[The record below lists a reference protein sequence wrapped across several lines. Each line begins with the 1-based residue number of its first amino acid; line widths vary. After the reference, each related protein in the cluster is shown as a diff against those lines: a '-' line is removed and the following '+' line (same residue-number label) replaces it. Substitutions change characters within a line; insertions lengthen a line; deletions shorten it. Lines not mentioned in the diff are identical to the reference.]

1 MARYSCVL
9 VVSDMHIPFEHED
22 SFDFL
27 RAVKKK
33 FQPQKIV
40 NIGDEL
46 DCHALSFHD
55 TDPDLFS
62 AGHEL
67 EEAKVHIRKLE
78 KIFPKMTLIHSNHSS
93 LIFRRALKHGMPK
106 AYLKNYNEFLGVGKG
121 WNWVEDLN
129 LELSDGSECFFTHG
143 ISADG
148 LKLAMQYGKNTC
160 QGHFHSKFQIQ
171 YFSNPDALVWSMQVG
186 CLANMKHMA
195 FNYART
201 FRLRFILGVGVIISG
216 QPKLLP
222 MVLNNNGRWIGEIV

>member
-1 MARYSCVL
+1 
-9 VVSDMHIPFEHED
+9 
-22 SFDFL
+22 
-27 RAVKKK
+27 
-33 FQPQKIV
+33 
-40 NIGDEL
+40 
-46 DCHALSFHD
+46 
-55 TDPDLFS
+55 
-62 AGHEL
+62 
-67 EEAKVHIRKLE
+67 
-78 KIFPKMTLIHSNHSS
+78 MTLIHSNHSS

-201 FRLRFILGVGVIISG
+201 FRLRFILGIGVIISG
-216 QPKLLP
+216 QPKITINKNKFFKNPNESVFIPRGAIHRIENPFNKPVQIVEVQTGSILKETDITRYKDIY
-222 MVLNNNGRWIGEIV
+222 GRVN